1 MRKSFGMMCL
11 SGLMFAAACG
21 GSSSAPQFTF
31 LFNGKELPANSV
43 IFGSYQSNEIVDIYV
58 SDKPD
63 LCASMTALGNLP
75 ADTNV
80 AVIELKNYGAND
92 TEPPITTGN
101 YSSSLQ
107 FPSPGLAGG
116 GEAAT
121 TDASCSTGAYVTLG
135 GTITVSQ
142 FNDEAEPLTG
152 SFALASADGG
162 TSLEAAFTATACA
175 KIADTDNGTCN

>member
-11 SGLMFAAACG
+11 SGLLFAACG
-21 GSSSAPQFTF
+21 SSTAPQFTF
-31 LFNGKELPANSV
+31 TFNGKELPANSV
-43 IFGSYQSNEIVDIYV
+43 IFGSFQSNEIVDIYV

-75 ADTNV
+75 ADTNI

-101 YSSSLQ
+101 YSSSIL

-121 TDASCSTGAYVTLG
+121 TSSSCTAATYVELD

-142 FNDEAEPLTG
+142 FNGESEPLEG

-175 KIADTDNGTCN
+175 KIAGTDNGTCN